1 MKTGK
6 APKQNKTMAH
16 RLADDIREAI
26 ISAQLDLGEAL
37 SEEGLAA
44 AFAVSR
50 TPIREA
56 LTLLETQ
63 GLVTIVPKSGTYV
76 FQPDAQDI
84 TELCEHRAALEST
97 ASRLAMA
104 RHPEALLADL
114 RVALQGMQDARVAGD
129 MNLYGRADTALHL
142 AFFQHCDNRYL
153 QEAYQR
159 NLGRVAALRTHLAS
173 RARNEPARSFD
184 DHQRIID
191 MVEQGKANALGSL
204 LARHIMRTRENYI
217 NALRIRQEGESAS
230 SRTVQM
236 RKKLGLG

>member
-1 MKTGK
+1 
-6 APKQNKTMAH
+6 MAH
-16 RLADDIREAI
+16 RLADEIREAI

-76 FQPDAQDI
+76 FKPDEADI

-97 ASRLAMA
+97 ASRLAME

-114 RVALQGMQDARVAGD
+114 LAALQGMQNARNADD

-142 AFFQHCDNRYL
+142 AFFKHCDNRYL
-153 QEAYQR
+153 QEAYER
-159 NLGRVAALRTHLAS
+159 NLGRVAALRTHLAW
-173 RARNEPARSFD
+173 RARNEPARSYG
-184 DHQRIID
+184 DHQRILD
-191 MVEQGKANALGSL
+191 LVEQGKATALGSL
-204 LARHIMRTRENYI
+204 LTRHIMRTRENYI
-217 NALRIRQEGESAS
+217 SALRMRQEGESAS
-230 SRTVQM
+230 SRTLQM
-236 RKKLGLG
+236 RRKLGLG